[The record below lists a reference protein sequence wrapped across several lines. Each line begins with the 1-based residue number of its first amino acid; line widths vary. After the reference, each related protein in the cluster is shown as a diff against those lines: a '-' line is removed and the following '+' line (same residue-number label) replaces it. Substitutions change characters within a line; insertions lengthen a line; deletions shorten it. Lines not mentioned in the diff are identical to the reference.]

1 MRVLV
6 VDDEKSLAC
15 AMGEFLSGQGYA
27 VTCAHLLEDALRVA
41 NDEAAFDAALLD
53 INLGEESVY
62 PLADYL
68 VAHGTP
74 VIFAT
79 ARKRRDIP
87 ERFRADPLILKP
99 YDVSTVLG
107 ELRAAGL
114 RAPRP
119 LPAT

>member
-15 AMGEFLSGQGYA
+15 AMGEFLSGQGHV
-27 VTCAHLLEDALRVA
+27 VTCAHLLDEALRVV
-41 NDEAAFDAALLD
+41 NDESFDAALLD

-79 ARKRRDIP
+79 ARRKRDIP

-99 YDVSTVLG
+99 YDVTTVLG

-114 RAPRP
+114 RASRP
-119 LPAT
+119 PPTP